1 MDRHNPTL
9 ANPATPAAPK
19 GRGQPAFGRTALGRL
34 LWPLGLLIG
43 GLVAIIVVLLLFAAR
58 EQNALAQAASLHLA
72 RSVLAAEAD
81 AVENHA
87 RDYATWSDAVE
98 NLLVAFD
105 PEWAADNI
113 GTWAY
118 EGLNMQ
124 ATVVMDG
131 RDQVIYGM
139 VEGER
144 LGAEITARIT
154 TGLQELANTTRMA
167 ALQPGA
173 TEPPG
178 LGRSA
183 YVRLDGSL
191 AIASAAPVVHTD
203 GRLALDEGGQPAVL
217 VYVRR
222 IDEAMLE
229 SLAERY
235 LLNGLRLVP
244 GEQPDGAA
252 LALTAASGAVLGRLV
267 WEPDTPGFATIR
279 PLLLPGVATVL
290 VVGFLLWLVVRHAQS
305 TVRDLEASHRAL
317 EELTVSLA
325 AARDRAEQQTRV
337 EAELRDKAIAASRA
351 KSEFL
356 ALVSH
361 ELRTPLN
368 AILGF
373 SETIATQVFGK
384 AATERYRE
392 YARDIHESGSHL
404 LSIINDILDLSKVE
418 AGRYELHEEE
428 VELDDVLSRC
438 AALLRERAQ
447 QRQVSLTCRPCDIR
461 LRADA
466 RALKQIVF
474 NLLSNAIKFTDAG
487 GAVEL
492 AAARRPDHVEISVS
506 DTGIGMSAE
515 DLARARQ
522 PFGQAASSFTRSVG
536 GTGLGLNV
544 TDALIALHGGRLDL
558 RSALGKGTVAVVR
571 LPLARLLAPAAA
583 PSEAAG

>member
-1 MDRHNPTL
+1 MPGRGRPTL
-9 ANPATPAAPK
+9 S
-19 GRGQPAFGRTALGRL
+19 RL

-43 GLVAIIVVLLLFAAR
+43 GLVAIIVVLLVFAAR
-58 EQNALAQAASLHLA
+58 EQNELAARASEHLA
-72 RSVLAAEAD
+72 RGVLAAESD
-81 AVENHA
+81 AVANHA
-87 RDYATWSDAVE
+87 RDYATWNEAVE
-98 NLLVAFD
+98 NLLGTLDAD
-105 PEWAADNI
+105 WAEENI
-113 GTWAY
+113 GTWAH
-118 EGLNMQ
+118 EGLGMD
-124 ATVVMDG
+124 ATVVVDHSG
-131 RDQVIYGM
+131 AVIYGM
-139 VEGER
+139 VAGEL
-144 LGAEITARIT
+144 LGP
-154 TGLQELANTTRMA
+154 A
-167 ALQPGA
+167 ALERFDQSLGELITSTQAAALEPGA
-173 TEPPG
+173 TADAG
-178 LGRSA
+178 LSRSA
-183 YVRLDGSL
+183 YLRLDDAM

-203 GRLALDEGGQPAVL
+203 GSLPGGAAEPPALL
-217 VYVRR
+217 IYVRVLD
-222 IDEAMLE
+222 DEQLQGIAT
-229 SLAERY
+229 RY
-235 LLNGLRLVP
+235 LLTELRLSDEAARP
-244 GEQPDGAA
+244 NGAS
-252 LALTAASGAVLGRLV
+252 LLLTSAGGTVLGRLS
-267 WEPDTPGFATIR
+267 WQPEQPGFATIQ
-279 PLLLPGVATVL
+279 PLLLPGLATVL
-290 VVGFLLWLVVRHAQS
+290 VVGLLLWLVVRHAQS

-317 EELTVSLA
+317 EKLTVSLA

-384 AATERYRE
+384 AATERYRD
-392 YARDIHESGSHL
+392 YASDIHESGSHL

-428 VELDDVLSRC
+428 VELDDVLGRC

-447 QRQVSLTCRPCDIR
+447 QRRVSLSCRPCDIR
-461 LRADA
+461 LRADS

-558 RSALGKGTVAVVR
+558 RSAPGKGTVAVVR